1 MWRNEVRLRRVLDI
15 VEIDSTRGRIAVGEP
30 VTGTAAGVPFTVLP
44 PSAEVSGPA
53 PVVVAW
59 HMIDAPRSDAAFA
72 AALPLAGAPAWRV
85 YLGMPLCGARMV
97 DGSMDAVVER
107 AVRDSVL
114 AYADPFVRQAA
125 LEFPAAL
132 AELRERF
139 GFDTSRMAVVGGSL
153 GGAVA
158 LTILATREIPVR
170 AAALVNPAV
179 RARSLVGVVETMLEK
194 PYSWTDEANQAAD
207 QLDFVARS
215 GEISARDTQVP
226 LLVVSGEEDFP
237 TFRADAD
244 ELVDALRARYSVA
257 DDVRLRRLPGLA
269 HPLAEDPGIEP
280 APQLP
285 IAKLVDDQVAE
296 WLVRHLG

>member
-1 MWRNEVRLRRVLDI
+1 M
-15 VEIDSTRGRIAVGEP
+15 EIDSVRGRTAVEEP
-30 VTGTAAGVPFTVLP
+30 ITGTAAGVPFTVLP

-72 AALPLAGAPAWRV
+72 AALPLAGVPAWRV

-97 DGSMDAVVER
+97 DGSMDALVER
-107 AVRDSVL
+107 AVRDAML
-114 AYADPFVRQAA
+114 AYIDPIAAQAA

-158 LTILATREIPVR
+158 LTILTTREIPVR
-170 AAALVNPAV
+170 AAALINPAV
-179 RARSLVGVVETMLEK
+179 RARSVIGVVEGMLEQ
-194 PYSWTDEANQAAD
+194 PYPWNDEADQAAD
-207 QLDFVARS
+207 RLDFVARS

-237 TFRADAD
+237 AFRTDAG
-244 ELVDALRARYSVA
+244 ELVEGLRGQYAEP
-257 DDVRLRRLPGLA
+257 DDVRLTGVPGLA
-269 HPLAEDPGIEP
+269 HPLAEEPGIEP

-285 IAKLVDDQVAE
+285 IAKVVDDAVTE

>member
-1 MWRNEVRLRRVLDI
+1 M
-15 VEIDSTRGRIAVGEP
+15 GEP

-72 AALPLAGAPAWRV
+72 AALPLAGVPAWRV

-97 DGSMDAVVER
+97 GGAMDAVVER
-107 AVRDSVL
+107 ARRDAML
-114 AYADPFVRQAA
+114 AYVDPFVRQAA

-139 GFDTSRMAVVGGSL
+139 GFDTSRTAVVGGSL

-170 AAALVNPAV
+170 VAALINPAV
-179 RARSLVGVVETMLEK
+179 RARSVVGLVEGLLEQ
-194 PYSWTDEANQAAD
+194 PYPWNDEARQAAD

-215 GEISARDTQVP
+215 GEISARETQVP
-226 LLVVSGEEDFP
+226 LLLVSGEDDYP
-237 TFRADAD
+237 SLRTDAGD
-244 ELVDALRARYSVA
+244 LVAALRERYTRP
-257 DDVRLRRLPGLA
+257 DDVRLAEVPGLA
-269 HPLAEDPGIEP
+269 HPLAEEPGIEP

-285 IAKLVDDQVAE
+285 IAKLVDDTVSE

>member
-1 MWRNEVRLRRVLDI
+1 M
-15 VEIDSTRGRIAVGEP
+15 GEP

-72 AALPLAGAPAWRV
+72 AALPLAGVPAWRV

-97 DGSMDAVVER
+97 DGGMEAVVER
-107 AVRDSVL
+107 ARRDAML
-114 AYADPFVRQAA
+114 AYVDPFVRQAA

-139 GFDTSRMAVVGGSL
+139 GFDTSRTAVVGGSL

-170 AAALVNPAV
+170 AAALINPAV
-179 RARSLVGVVETMLEK
+179 RARSVVGLVEGLLGR
-194 PYSWTDEANQAAD
+194 PYPWNDEAEQAAD

-215 GEISARDTQVP
+215 GEISARETQVP
-226 LLVVSGEEDFP
+226 LMLVSGEDDHP
-237 TFRADAD
+237 SLRTDAD
-244 ELVDALRARYSVA
+244 DLVAALRERYARP
-257 DDVRLRRLPGLA
+257 DDVQLARVAGLA
-269 HPLAEDPGIEP
+269 HPLAEEPGIEP

-285 IAKLVDDQVAE
+285 IAKLVDDTVAE
-296 WLVRHLG
+296 WLTRHLG

>member
-1 MWRNEVRLRRVLDI
+1 M
-15 VEIDSTRGRIAVGEP
+15 GEP

-72 AALPLAGAPAWRV
+72 AALPLAGVPAWRV

-97 DGSMDAVVER
+97 DGGMDAVVER
-107 AVRDSVL
+107 ARRDAML
-114 AYADPFVRQAA
+114 AYVDPFVRQAA

-139 GFDTSRMAVVGGSL
+139 GFDTSRTAVVGGSL

-170 AAALVNPAV
+170 AAALINPAV
-179 RARSLVGVVETMLEK
+179 RARSVVGLVEGLLGR
-194 PYSWTDEANQAAD
+194 PYPWNDEADQAAD
-207 QLDFVARS
+207 RLDFVARS
-215 GEISARDTQVP
+215 GEISARETQVP
-226 LLVVSGEEDFP
+226 LLLVSGEDDYP
-237 TFRADAD
+237 SLRTDAD
-244 ELVDALRARYSVA
+244 DLVATLRERYARP
-257 DDVRLRRLPGLA
+257 DDVQLARVPGLA
-269 HPLAEDPGIEP
+269 HPLAEEPGIEP

-285 IAKLVDDQVAE
+285 IAKLVDDTVAE
-296 WLVRHLG
+296 WLARHLG

>member
-1 MWRNEVRLRRVLDI
+1 MWRNEVCFPRVLDI
-15 VEIDSTRGRIAVGEP
+15 VEIDSTRGRTAVGEP

-44 PSAEVSGPA
+44 PSTEVSGPA

-72 AALPLAGAPAWRV
+72 AALPLAGVPAWRV

-97 DGSMDAVVER
+97 DGSMDALLER
-107 AVRDSVL
+107 ARRDAML
-114 AYADPFVRQAA
+114 AYVDPVVAQAA

-139 GFDTSRMAVVGGSL
+139 GFDSSRMAVVGGSL

-170 AAALVNPAV
+170 AAVLINPAV
-179 RARSLVGVVETMLEK
+179 RARSVIGLVEDMLEQAYPWSDK
-194 PYSWTDEANQAAD
+194 AERAAD

-215 GEISARDTQVP
+215 GEISARDEQVP
-226 LLVVSGEEDFP
+226 LLLVSGEGDYP
-237 TFRADAD
+237 SLRTDAD
-244 ELVDALRARYSVA
+244 DLVAALRERYARP
-257 DDVRLRRLPGLA
+257 DDVRLARLPGLA
-269 HPLAEDPGIEP
+269 HPLAEEPGIEP

-285 IAKLVDDQVAE
+285 IAKLVDDTITE
-296 WLVRHLG
+296 WLERRLA

>member
-1 MWRNEVRLRRVLDI
+1 M
-15 VEIDSTRGRIAVGEP
+15 GEP
-30 VTGTAAGVPFTVLP
+30 VTGTASGVPFTVLP

-59 HMIDAPRSDAAFA
+59 HMIDSPRSDAAFA
-72 AALPLAGAPAWRV
+72 AALPLAEVPAWRV

-97 DGSMDAVVER
+97 DGGMDAVVER
-107 AVRDSVL
+107 ARRDAML
-114 AYADPFVRQAA
+114 AYVDPFVRQAA

-139 GFDTSRMAVVGGSL
+139 GFDTSRTAVVGGSL

-170 AAALVNPAV
+170 AAALINPAV
-179 RARSLVGVVETMLEK
+179 RARSVVGLVEGMLER
-194 PYSWTDEANQAAD
+194 PYPWNDEAEQAAD

-215 GEISARDTQVP
+215 GEISARETQVP
-226 LLVVSGEEDFP
+226 LLVVSGEDDHPSLRTDAED
-237 TFRADAD
+237 
-244 ELVDALRARYSVA
+244 LVAALRERYARP
-257 DDVRLRRLPGLA
+257 DDVRLDRVPGLA
-269 HPLAEDPGIEP
+269 HPLAEEPGIEP

-285 IAKLVDDQVAE
+285 IAKLVDGTVAE
-296 WLVRHLG
+296 WLARHLV

>member
-1 MWRNEVRLRRVLDI
+1 M
-15 VEIDSTRGRIAVGEP
+15 GEP

-72 AALPLAGAPAWRV
+72 AALPLAGVPAWRV

-97 DGSMDAVVER
+97 DGGMDAVVER
-107 AVRDSVL
+107 ARRDAML
-114 AYADPFVRQAA
+114 AYVDPFVRQAA

-139 GFDTSRMAVVGGSL
+139 GFDTSRTAVVGGSL

-170 AAALVNPAV
+170 AAALINPAV
-179 RARSLVGVVETMLEK
+179 RARSVVGLVEGMLDR
-194 PYSWTDEANQAAD
+194 PYPWNDEAEQAAD

-215 GEISARDTQVP
+215 SEISARETQVP
-226 LLVVSGEEDFP
+226 LMLVSGEDDHP
-237 TFRADAD
+237 SLRTDAD
-244 ELVDALRARYSVA
+244 DLVAALRERYARP
-257 DDVRLRRLPGLA
+257 DDVRLARVAGLA
-269 HPLAEDPGIEP
+269 HPLAEEPGIEP

-285 IAKLVDDQVAE
+285 IAKLVDDMVAE

>member
-1 MWRNEVRLRRVLDI
+1 M
-15 VEIDSTRGRIAVGEP
+15 GEP

-72 AALPLAGAPAWRV
+72 AALPLAGVPAWRV

-97 DGSMDAVVER
+97 DGGMDAVVER
-107 AVRDSVL
+107 ARRDAML
-114 AYADPFVRQAA
+114 AYVDPFVRQAA

-139 GFDTSRMAVVGGSL
+139 GFDTSRTAVVGGSL

-170 AAALVNPAV
+170 AAALINPAV
-179 RARSLVGVVETMLEK
+179 RARSVVGLVEGMLDR
-194 PYSWTDEANQAAD
+194 PYPWNDEAEQAAD

-215 GEISARDTQVP
+215 GEISARETQVP
-226 LLVVSGEEDFP
+226 LMLVSGEDDHP
-237 TFRADAD
+237 SLRTDAD
-244 ELVDALRARYSVA
+244 DLVAALRERYARP
-257 DDVRLRRLPGLA
+257 DDVQLARVAGLA
-269 HPLAEDPGIEP
+269 HPLAEEPGIEP

-285 IAKLVDDQVAE
+285 IAKLVDDTVAE

>member
-1 MWRNEVRLRRVLDI
+1 M
-15 VEIDSTRGRIAVGEP
+15 GEP

-72 AALPLAGAPAWRV
+72 AALPLAGVPAWRV

-97 DGSMDAVVER
+97 DGGMDAVVER
-107 AVRDSVL
+107 ARRDAML
-114 AYADPFVRQAA
+114 AYVDPFVRQAA

-139 GFDTSRMAVVGGSL
+139 GFDTSRTAVAGGSL

-170 AAALVNPAV
+170 AATLINPAV
-179 RARSLVGVVETMLEK
+179 RARSVVGLVEGLLDQ
-194 PYSWTDEANQAAD
+194 PYPWNDEADQAAD
-207 QLDFVARS
+207 RLDFVARS
-215 GEISARDTQVP
+215 GEISARETQVP
-226 LLVVSGEEDFP
+226 LLLVSGEDDYP
-237 TFRADAD
+237 SLRTDAD
-244 ELVDALRARYSVA
+244 DLVTALRERYARP
-257 DDVRLRRLPGLA
+257 DDVQLARVAGLA
-269 HPLAEDPGIEP
+269 HPLAEEPGIEP

-285 IAKLVDDQVAE
+285 IAKLVDDTVAE
-296 WLVRHLG
+296 WLTRHLG

>member
-1 MWRNEVRLRRVLDI
+1 M
-15 VEIDSTRGRIAVGEP
+15 EIDSTRGRNAVEEP

-59 HMIDAPRSDAAFA
+59 HMIDSPRSDAAFA
-72 AALPLAGAPAWRV
+72 AALPLAGVPAWRV

-97 DGSMDAVVER
+97 DGAMDAVVER
-107 AVRDSVL
+107 ARRDAML
-114 AYADPFVRQAA
+114 AYVDPFVRQAA

-139 GFDTSRMAVVGGSL
+139 GFDTSRTAVVGGSL

-170 AAALVNPAV
+170 AAALINPAV
-179 RARSLVGVVETMLEK
+179 RARSVVGLVEGLLEQ
-194 PYSWTDEANQAAD
+194 PYPWNAEAEQAAD

-215 GEISARDTQVP
+215 GEISARETQVP
-226 LLVVSGEEDFP
+226 LLLVSGEDDYP
-237 TFRADAD
+237 SLRADAGD
-244 ELVDALRARYSVA
+244 LVAALRERYARP
-257 DDVRLRRLPGLA
+257 DDVRLAGVPGLA

-285 IAKLVDDQVAE
+285 IAKLVDDTVTE
-296 WLVRHLG
+296 WLAAHLG

>member
-1 MWRNEVRLRRVLDI
+1 M
-15 VEIDSTRGRIAVGEP
+15 GEP

-72 AALPLAGAPAWRV
+72 AALPLAGVPAWRV

-97 DGSMDAVVER
+97 DGGMDAVVER
-107 AVRDSVL
+107 ARRDAML
-114 AYADPFVRQAA
+114 AYVDPFVRQAA

-139 GFDTSRMAVVGGSL
+139 GFDTSRTAVVGGSL

-170 AAALVNPAV
+170 AAALINPAV
-179 RARSLVGVVETMLEK
+179 RARSVVGLVEGLLGR
-194 PYSWTDEANQAAD
+194 PYPWNDEAEQAAD

-215 GEISARDTQVP
+215 GEISARETQVP
-226 LLVVSGEEDFP
+226 LLLVSGEEDHP
-237 TFRADAD
+237 SLRTDAD
-244 ELVDALRARYSVA
+244 DLIAALCERYARP
-257 DDVRLRRLPGLA
+257 DDVQLARVAGLA
-269 HPLAEDPGIEP
+269 HPLAEEPGIEP

-285 IAKLVDDQVAE
+285 IAKLVDDTVAE
-296 WLVRHLG
+296 WLTRHLG

>member
-1 MWRNEVRLRRVLDI
+1 MGD
-15 VEIDSTRGRIAVGEP
+15 P
-30 VTGTAAGVPFTVLP
+30 VTGTAAGVPFTALP

-59 HMIDAPRSDAAFA
+59 HMIDAPRTDVAFA
-72 AALPLAGAPAWRV
+72 AALPLAGVPAWRV
-85 YLGMPLCGARMV
+85 YLGMPLCGARMI

-107 AVRDSVL
+107 ARRDAML
-114 AYADPFVRQAA
+114 AYADPIVGQAA

-132 AELRERF
+132 AELRERL

-179 RARSLVGVVETMLEK
+179 RARSLVGVVESLLEQ
-194 PYSWTDEANQAAD
+194 PYPWNDKANEAAD

-215 GEISARDTQVP
+215 GEISARETQVP
-226 LLVVSGEEDFP
+226 LAVVSGEEDFP
-237 TFRADAD
+237 SFREDAAD
-244 ELVDALRARYSVA
+244 LVSVLRGHYATP
-257 DDVRLRRLPGLA
+257 DDVVLARVPGLA
-269 HPLAEDPGIEP
+269 HALADVPGIEP

-285 IAKLVDDQVAE
+285 IAKTVDDVVTD
-296 WLVRHLG
+296 WLIRHLG

>member
-1 MWRNEVRLRRVLDI
+1 M
-15 VEIDSTRGRIAVGEP
+15 GEP

-72 AALPLAGAPAWRV
+72 AALPLAGVPAWRV

-97 DGSMDAVVER
+97 DGGMDAVVER
-107 AVRDSVL
+107 ARRDAML
-114 AYADPFVRQAA
+114 AYVDPFVRQAA

-139 GFDTSRMAVVGGSL
+139 GFDTSRTAVVGGSL

-170 AAALVNPAV
+170 AAALINPAV
-179 RARSLVGVVETMLEK
+179 RARSVVGLVEGLLGR
-194 PYSWTDEANQAAD
+194 PYPWNDEAEQAAD

-215 GEISARDTQVP
+215 GEISARETQVP
-226 LLVVSGEEDFP
+226 LLLVSGEEDHP
-237 TFRADAD
+237 SLRTDAD
-244 ELVDALRARYSVA
+244 DLVAALRERYARP
-257 DDVRLRRLPGLA
+257 DDVQLARVAGLA
-269 HPLAEDPGIEP
+269 HPLAEEPGIEP

-285 IAKLVDDQVAE
+285 IAKLVDDTVAE
-296 WLVRHLG
+296 WLTRHLG

>member
-1 MWRNEVRLRRVLDI
+1 MWRNEVHLRRVLDI
-15 VEIDSTRGRIAVGEP
+15 VEIESARGRTAVEEP
-30 VTGTAAGVPFTVLP
+30 VTGTAARVPFTVLP

-72 AALPLAGAPAWRV
+72 AALPLAGVPAWRV

-97 DGSMDAVVER
+97 DGTMDAIVER
-107 AVRDSVL
+107 ARRDAML
-114 AYADPFVRQAA
+114 AYIDPITAQAA

-139 GFDTSRMAVVGGSL
+139 GFDTSRLAVVGGSL

-179 RARSLVGVVETMLEK
+179 RGRSVVGLVETMLEQ
-194 PYSWTDEANQAAD
+194 PYQWNDEANQAAD
-207 QLDFVARS
+207 RLDFVARS
-215 GEISARDTQVP
+215 GEISARETQVP
-226 LLVVSGEEDFP
+226 LLAVSGEEDFP
-237 TFRADAD
+237 AFRADTD
-244 ELVDALRARYSVA
+244 ELVEALRGQYAEP
-257 DDVRLRRLPGLA
+257 DDVHLTRVPGLA
-269 HPLAEDPGIEP
+269 HPLAEDPGIDP

-285 IAKLVDDQVAE
+285 IAKVVDDAVTE
-296 WLVRHLG
+296 WLVRHLS

>member
-1 MWRNEVRLRRVLDI
+1 ME
-15 VEIDSTRGRIAVGEP
+15 EP
-30 VTGTAAGVPFTVLP
+30 VTGTAARVPFTVLP

-72 AALPLAGAPAWRV
+72 AALPLAGVPAWRV

-97 DGSMDAVVER
+97 DGTMDAIVER
-107 AVRDSVL
+107 ARRDAML
-114 AYADPFVRQAA
+114 AYIDPITAQAA

-139 GFDTSRMAVVGGSL
+139 GFDTSRLAVVGGSL

-179 RARSLVGVVETMLEK
+179 RGRSVVGLVETMLEQ
-194 PYSWTDEANQAAD
+194 PYQWNDEANQAAD
-207 QLDFVARS
+207 RLDFVARS
-215 GEISARDTQVP
+215 GEISARETQVP
-226 LLVVSGEEDFP
+226 LLAVSGEEDFP
-237 TFRADAD
+237 AFRADTD
-244 ELVDALRARYSVA
+244 ELVEALRGQYAEP
-257 DDVRLRRLPGLA
+257 DDVHLTRVPGLA
-269 HPLAEDPGIEP
+269 HPLAEDPGIDP

-285 IAKLVDDQVAE
+285 IAKVVDDAVTE
-296 WLVRHLG
+296 WLVRHLS

>member
-15 VEIDSTRGRIAVGEP
+15 VEIDSVRGRIAVGEP

-72 AALPLAGAPAWRV
+72 AALPLAGVPAWRV

-97 DGSMDAVVER
+97 DGGMDAVVER
-107 AVRDSVL
+107 ARRDAML
-114 AYADPFVRQAA
+114 AYVDPFVRQAA

-139 GFDTSRMAVVGGSL
+139 GFDTSRTAVVGGSL

-170 AAALVNPAV
+170 AAALINPAV
-179 RARSLVGVVETMLEK
+179 RARSVVGLVEGLLDQ
-194 PYSWTDEANQAAD
+194 PYPWNDEAEQAAD

-215 GEISARDTQVP
+215 GEISARETQVP
-226 LLVVSGEEDFP
+226 LMLVSGEDDYP
-237 TFRADAD
+237 SLRTDAD
-244 ELVDALRARYSVA
+244 DLVAALRERYARP
-257 DDVRLRRLPGLA
+257 DDVQLARVPGLA

-285 IAKLVDDQVAE
+285 IAKLVDDTVAE

>member
-1 MWRNEVRLRRVLDI
+1 M
-15 VEIDSTRGRIAVGEP
+15 VGEP
-30 VTGTAAGVPFTVLP
+30 VTGTAAGVPFTALP

-59 HMIDAPRSDAAFA
+59 HMIDSPRTDAAFA
-72 AALPLAGAPAWRV
+72 AALPLAGVPAWRV

-97 DGSMDAVVER
+97 DGSMDALIER
-107 AVRDSVL
+107 AGRDAML
-114 AYADPFVRQAA
+114 AYVDPIVRQAA

-132 AELRERF
+132 AELRERC

-153 GGAVA
+153 GGSVA

-179 RARSLVGVVETMLEK
+179 RARSVVGLVEGLAGE
-194 PYSWTDEANQAAD
+194 PYQWNDESNQAAD
-207 QLDFVARS
+207 HLDFVARS
-215 GEISARDTQVP
+215 GEISARETQVP
-226 LLVVSGEEDFP
+226 LLLVSGEEDFP
-237 TFRADAD
+237 SLRADAD
-244 ELVDALRARYSVA
+244 DLVGALRGQYTDP
-257 DDVRLRRLPGLA
+257 DDVRLTQVPDLA
-269 HPLAEDPGIEP
+269 HPLADDPGIEP

-285 IAKLVDDQVAE
+285 IAKVVDDAVSE

>member
-1 MWRNEVRLRRVLDI
+1 M
-15 VEIDSTRGRIAVGEP
+15 GEP

-72 AALPLAGAPAWRV
+72 AALPLAGVPAWRV

-97 DGSMDAVVER
+97 DGGMDAVVER
-107 AVRDSVL
+107 ARRDAML
-114 AYADPFVRQAA
+114 AYVDPFVRQAA

-139 GFDTSRMAVVGGSL
+139 GFDTSRTAVVGGSL

-170 AAALVNPAV
+170 AAALINPAV
-179 RARSLVGVVETMLEK
+179 RARSVVGLVEGLLDQ
-194 PYSWTDEANQAAD
+194 PYPWNDEAEQAAD

-215 GEISARDTQVP
+215 GEISARETQVP
-226 LLVVSGEEDFP
+226 LMLVSGEDDYP
-237 TFRADAD
+237 SLRTDAD
-244 ELVDALRARYSVA
+244 DLVAALRERYARP
-257 DDVRLRRLPGLA
+257 DDVQLARVPGLA

-285 IAKLVDDQVAE
+285 IAKLVDDTVAE

>member
-1 MWRNEVRLRRVLDI
+1 MWRNEVRLRCVVDI
-15 VEIDSTRGRIAVGEP
+15 VEIDSVRGRTVVGEP

-59 HMIDAPRSDAAFA
+59 HMIDSPRSDAAFA
-72 AALPLAGAPAWRV
+72 AALPLAGVPAWRV

-97 DGSMDAVVER
+97 DGTMDAVVDR
-107 AVRDSVL
+107 ARRDAML
-114 AYADPFVRQAA
+114 AYVDPFVRQAA

-179 RARSLVGVVETMLEK
+179 RARSVVGLVEGLLEQ
-194 PYSWTDEANQAAD
+194 PYPWNDESEQAAD

-215 GEISARDTQVP
+215 GEISAREKQVP
-226 LLVVSGEEDFP
+226 LVLVSGEEDHP
-237 TFRADAD
+237 SLRADAD
-244 ELVDALRARYSVA
+244 DLVAALRERYTRP
-257 DDVRLRRLPGLA
+257 DDVRLTRVAGLA
-269 HPLAEDPGIEP
+269 HPLAEEPGIEP

-285 IAKLVDDQVAE
+285 IAKQVDKAVTEWFGTHLV
-296 WLVRHLG
+296 

>member
-72 AALPLAGAPAWRV
+72 AALPLAGVPAWRV

-97 DGSMDAVVER
+97 DGGMDAVVER
-107 AVRDSVL
+107 ARRDAML
-114 AYADPFVRQAA
+114 AYVDPFVRQAA

-139 GFDTSRMAVVGGSL
+139 GFDTSRTAVVGGSL

-170 AAALVNPAV
+170 AAALINPAV
-179 RARSLVGVVETMLEK
+179 RARSVVGLVEGLLGR
-194 PYSWTDEANQAAD
+194 PYPWNDEAEQAAD

-215 GEISARDTQVP
+215 GEISARETQVP
-226 LLVVSGEEDFP
+226 LLLVSGEDDHP
-237 TFRADAD
+237 SLRTDAD
-244 ELVDALRARYSVA
+244 DLVAALRERYARP
-257 DDVRLRRLPGLA
+257 DDVQLARVAGLA
-269 HPLAEDPGIEP
+269 HPLAEEPGIEP

-285 IAKLVDDQVAE
+285 IAKLVDDSVAE
-296 WLVRHLG
+296 WLTRHLG

>member
-72 AALPLAGAPAWRV
+72 AALPLAGVPAWRV

-97 DGSMDAVVER
+97 DGGMDAVVER
-107 AVRDSVL
+107 AKRDAML
-114 AYADPFVRQAA
+114 AYVDPFVRQAA

-139 GFDTSRMAVVGGSL
+139 GFDTSRTAVVGGSL

-170 AAALVNPAV
+170 AAALINPAV
-179 RARSLVGVVETMLEK
+179 RARSVVGLVEGMLDR
-194 PYSWTDEANQAAD
+194 PYPWNDEAAQAAD

-215 GEISARDTQVP
+215 GEISARETQVP
-226 LLVVSGEEDFP
+226 LLLVSGEDDYP
-237 TFRADAD
+237 SLRTDAD
-244 ELVDALRARYSVA
+244 DLVSALRERYARP
-257 DDVRLRRLPGLA
+257 DDVQLARVAGLA
-269 HPLAEDPGIEP
+269 HPLAEEPGIEP

-285 IAKLVDDQVAE
+285 IAKLVDDTVAE

>member
-1 MWRNEVRLRRVLDI
+1 M
-15 VEIDSTRGRIAVGEP
+15 GEP

-72 AALPLAGAPAWRV
+72 AALPLAGVPAWRV

-97 DGSMDAVVER
+97 DGGMDAVVER
-107 AVRDSVL
+107 ARRDAML
-114 AYADPFVRQAA
+114 AYVDPFVRQAA

-139 GFDTSRMAVVGGSL
+139 GFDTSRTAVVGGSL

-170 AAALVNPAV
+170 AAALINPAV
-179 RARSLVGVVETMLEK
+179 RARSVVGLVEGLLGR
-194 PYSWTDEANQAAD
+194 PYPWNDEADQAAD
-207 QLDFVARS
+207 RLDFVARS
-215 GEISARDTQVP
+215 GEISARETQVP
-226 LLVVSGEEDFP
+226 LLLVSGEDDYP
-237 TFRADAD
+237 SLRTDAD
-244 ELVDALRARYSVA
+244 DLVTALRERYARP
-257 DDVRLRRLPGLA
+257 DDVQLARVAGLA
-269 HPLAEDPGIEP
+269 HPLAEEPGIEP

-285 IAKLVDDQVAE
+285 IAKLVDDTVAE

>member
-1 MWRNEVRLRRVLDI
+1 MED
-15 VEIDSTRGRIAVGEP
+15 P
-30 VTGTAAGVPFTVLP
+30 VTGTAAGVPFTAVP

-59 HMIDAPRSDAAFA
+59 HMIDAPRTDAAFA
-72 AALPLAGAPAWRV
+72 AALPLAGVPAWRV

-107 AVRDSVL
+107 AMRDAML

-179 RARSLVGVVETMLEK
+179 RARSLVGLVETMLEQ
-194 PYSWTDEANQAAD
+194 PYSWNEEANQAAD

-215 GEISARDTQVP
+215 GEISARETQVP
-226 LLVVSGEEDFP
+226 LTIVSGEEDFP
-237 TFRADAD
+237 SFRTDAD
-244 ELVDALRARYSVA
+244 ELAAALRARYTSP
-257 DDVRLRRLPGLA
+257 DDVRLTRVPGLG
-269 HPLAEDPGIEP
+269 HPLADDPGVEP

-285 IAKLVDDQVAE
+285 IAKAVDDVVTE

>member
-1 MWRNEVRLRRVLDI
+1 M
-15 VEIDSTRGRIAVGEP
+15 GEP
-30 VTGTAAGVPFTVLP
+30 VTGTAAGVPFTALP

-53 PVVVAW
+53 PVVIAW

-72 AALPLAGAPAWRV
+72 AALPLAGVPAWRV

-97 DGSMDAVVER
+97 DGGMDAVIER
-107 AVRDSVL
+107 ARRDAML
-114 AYADPFVRQAA
+114 AYLDPFVRQAA

-132 AELRERF
+132 AVLRERF
-139 GFDTSRMAVVGGSL
+139 GFDTSRMAVAGGSL

-179 RARSLVGVVETMLEK
+179 RARSVVGLVEGMLEQ
-194 PYSWTDEANQAAD
+194 PYPWNDEADKAAD

-215 GEISARDTQVP
+215 GEISARETQVP
-226 LLVVSGEEDFP
+226 LLVVSGEDDFP
-237 TFRADAD
+237 SFREDAG
-244 ELVDALRARYSVA
+244 ELVSALRGQYATP
-257 DDVRLRRLPGLA
+257 DDVRLDRIAGLA
-269 HPLAEDPGIEP
+269 HPLAEEPGIAP

-285 IAKLVDDQVAE
+285 IAKVVDDAVTA
-296 WLVRHLG
+296 WLERHLR

>member
-1 MWRNEVRLRRVLDI
+1 M
-15 VEIDSTRGRIAVGEP
+15 GEP

-72 AALPLAGAPAWRV
+72 AALPLAGVPAWRV

-97 DGSMDAVVER
+97 DGGMDAVVER
-107 AVRDSVL
+107 ARRDAML
-114 AYADPFVRQAA
+114 AYVDPFVRQAA

-139 GFDTSRMAVVGGSL
+139 GFDTSRTAVVGGSL

-158 LTILATREIPVR
+158 LTIVATREIPVR
-170 AAALVNPAV
+170 AAALINPAV
-179 RARSLVGVVETMLEK
+179 RARSVVGLVEGLLDQ
-194 PYSWTDEANQAAD
+194 PYPWNDEADQAAD

-215 GEISARDTQVP
+215 GEISARETQVP
-226 LLVVSGEEDFP
+226 LMLVSGEDDHP
-237 TFRADAD
+237 SLRTDAD
-244 ELVDALRARYSVA
+244 DLVAALRERYARP
-257 DDVRLRRLPGLA
+257 DDVQLARVAGLA
-269 HPLAEDPGIEP
+269 HPLAEEPGIEP

-285 IAKLVDDQVAE
+285 IAKLVDDTVAE
-296 WLVRHLG
+296 WLARHLG

>member
-1 MWRNEVRLRRVLDI
+1 M
-15 VEIDSTRGRIAVGEP
+15 GEP

-72 AALPLAGAPAWRV
+72 AALPLAGVPAWRV

-97 DGSMDAVVER
+97 DGGMDAVVER
-107 AVRDSVL
+107 ARRDAML
-114 AYADPFVRQAA
+114 AYVDPFVRQAA

-139 GFDTSRMAVVGGSL
+139 GFDTSRTAVVGGSL

-170 AAALVNPAV
+170 AAALINPAV
-179 RARSLVGVVETMLEK
+179 RARSVVGLVEGLLDQ
-194 PYSWTDEANQAAD
+194 PYPWNEEADQAAD

-215 GEISARDTQVP
+215 GEISARETPVP
-226 LLVVSGEEDFP
+226 LLLVSGEDDYP
-237 TFRADAD
+237 SLRTDAD
-244 ELVDALRARYSVA
+244 DLVTALRERYARP
-257 DDVRLRRLPGLA
+257 DDVQLARVAGLA
-269 HPLAEDPGIEP
+269 HPLAEEPGIEP

-285 IAKLVDDQVAE
+285 IAKLVDDTVAE
-296 WLVRHLG
+296 WLARHLG

>member
-1 MWRNEVRLRRVLDI
+1 M
-15 VEIDSTRGRIAVGEP
+15 GEP

-72 AALPLAGAPAWRV
+72 AALPLAGVPAWRV

-97 DGSMDAVVER
+97 DGGMDAVVER
-107 AVRDSVL
+107 ARRDAML
-114 AYADPFVRQAA
+114 AYVDPFVRQAA

-139 GFDTSRMAVVGGSL
+139 GFDTSRTAVVGGSL

-170 AAALVNPAV
+170 AAALINPAV
-179 RARSLVGVVETMLEK
+179 RARSVVGLVEGLLEQ
-194 PYSWTDEANQAAD
+194 PYPWNDEAEQAAD

-215 GEISARDTQVP
+215 GEISARETQVP
-226 LLVVSGEEDFP
+226 LMLVSGEDDYP
-237 TFRADAD
+237 SLRTDAD
-244 ELVDALRARYSVA
+244 DLVAALRERYTRP
-257 DDVRLRRLPGLA
+257 DDVQLARVAGLA

-285 IAKLVDDQVAE
+285 IAKLVDDTVAE
-296 WLVRHLG
+296 WLTRHLG

>member
-1 MWRNEVRLRRVLDI
+1 M
-15 VEIDSTRGRIAVGEP
+15 GEP

-72 AALPLAGAPAWRV
+72 AALPLAGVPAWRV

-97 DGSMDAVVER
+97 DGGMDAVVER
-107 AVRDSVL
+107 ARRDAML
-114 AYADPFVRQAA
+114 AYVDPFVRQAA

-139 GFDTSRMAVVGGSL
+139 GFDTSRTAVVGGSL

-170 AAALVNPAV
+170 AAALINPAV
-179 RARSLVGVVETMLEK
+179 RARSVVGLVEGLLGR
-194 PYSWTDEANQAAD
+194 PYPWNDEAEQAAD

-215 GEISARDTQVP
+215 GEISARETQVP
-226 LLVVSGEEDFP
+226 LLLVSGEDDHP
-237 TFRADAD
+237 SLRTDAD
-244 ELVDALRARYSVA
+244 DLVAALRERYARP
-257 DDVRLRRLPGLA
+257 DDVQLARVAGLA
-269 HPLAEDPGIEP
+269 HPLAEEPGIEP

-285 IAKLVDDQVAE
+285 IAKLVDDSVAE
-296 WLVRHLG
+296 WLTRHLG

>member
-1 MWRNEVRLRRVLDI
+1 MGAPI
-15 VEIDSTRGRIAVGEP
+15 
-30 VTGTAAGVPFTVLP
+30 TGTAAGVPFTVLP

-59 HMIDAPRSDAAFA
+59 HMIDAPRTDAAFA
-72 AALPLAGAPAWRV
+72 AALPLAGVPAWRV

-97 DGSMDAVVER
+97 DGSMDAIVER
-107 AVRDSVL
+107 ARRDAVL

-139 GFDTSRMAVVGGSL
+139 GFDTARMAVAGGSL

-158 LTILATREIPVR
+158 LTILATREIPVL
-170 AAALVNPAV
+170 AAALINPAV
-179 RARSLVGVVETMLEK
+179 RARSLVSAVESMLEQSY
-194 PYSWTDEANQAAD
+194 PWTDEANQAAD
-207 QLDFVARS
+207 HLDFVARS
-215 GEISARDTQVP
+215 GEIADREKQVP
-226 LLVVSGEEDFP
+226 LLVVSGEDDLPAFH
-237 TFRADAD
+237 ADAGD
-244 ELVDALRARYSVA
+244 LVDALRGQYSVPG
-257 DDVRLRRLPGLA
+257 DLLLTRVPGLA
-269 HPLAEDPGIEP
+269 HPLAEEPGIDP

-285 IAKLVDDQVAE
+285 IAKQVDDVVTE

>member
-1 MWRNEVRLRRVLDI
+1 M
-15 VEIDSTRGRIAVGEP
+15 GEP
-30 VTGTAAGVPFTVLP
+30 VTGTAAGVPFTALP

-59 HMIDAPRSDAAFA
+59 HMIDSPRTDAAFA
-72 AALPLAGAPAWRV
+72 AALPLAGVPAWRV
-85 YLGMPLCGARMV
+85 YLGMPLCGARMI
-97 DGSMDAVVER
+97 DGSMDALVER
-107 AVRDSVL
+107 ARRDAML
-114 AYADPFVRQAA
+114 AYVDPIVRQAA

-132 AELRERF
+132 AELRERC
-139 GFDTSRMAVVGGSL
+139 GFDTSRMAVAGGSL
-153 GGAVA
+153 GGSVA

-179 RARSLVGVVETMLEK
+179 RARSVVGLVEGLVGE
-194 PYSWTDEANQAAD
+194 PYQWNDESDQAAD

-215 GEISARDTQVP
+215 GEISAREKQVP

-237 TFRADAD
+237 SLRTDAD
-244 ELVDALRARYSVA
+244 DLVGALRGQYTVP
-257 DDVRLRRLPGLA
+257 DDVRLTRVPGLA
-269 HPLAEDPGIEP
+269 HPLADDPGIEP

-285 IAKLVDDQVAE
+285 IAKAVDDEVTE

>member
-1 MWRNEVRLRRVLDI
+1 M
-15 VEIDSTRGRIAVGEP
+15 EIDSAPGRTVVGEP
-30 VTGTAAGVPFTVLP
+30 VTGTAAGVPFTALP

-53 PVVVAW
+53 PVVIAW

-72 AALPLAGAPAWRV
+72 AALPLAGVPAWRV

-97 DGSMDAVVER
+97 DGGMDAVIER
-107 AVRDSVL
+107 ARRDAML
-114 AYADPFVRQAA
+114 AYLDPFVRQAA

-132 AELRERF
+132 AVLRERF
-139 GFDTSRMAVVGGSL
+139 GFDTSRMAVAGGSL

-179 RARSLVGVVETMLEK
+179 RARSVVGLVEGMLEQ
-194 PYSWTDEANQAAD
+194 PYPWNDEADKAAD

-215 GEISARDTQVP
+215 GEISARETQVP
-226 LLVVSGEEDFP
+226 LLVVSGEDDFP
-237 TFRADAD
+237 SFREDAG
-244 ELVDALRARYSVA
+244 ELVSALRGQYATP
-257 DDVRLRRLPGLA
+257 DDVRLDRIAGLA
-269 HPLAEDPGIEP
+269 HPLAEEPGIAP

-285 IAKLVDDQVAE
+285 IAKVVDDAVTA
-296 WLVRHLG
+296 WLERHLR